1 MEGFIVIVGR
11 KNMKI
16 EKVNSDF
23 INKTYLDRL
32 NDRTASNQT
41 GFTGSIPQS
50 VIEKEINKR
59 NPKVLKGINRLRNN
73 IGEFQDICI
82 NATGTGLL
90 APIFIKYNPLSKTD
104 EDTRTYSA
112 WRQPVSAVLAIL
124 TQGLITIPVVTMIK
138 NMANNGYLNEECN
151 LTPFRDKKY
160 IGKLMKKMHPEANKQ
175 DLDKYVTDYLKSNN
189 GDLQSTIQSL
199 KQDNTVY
206 YTVRNLFDKSS
217 KTNEH
222 PKTKRVKINS
232 KRYTQLLNTTVDD
245 MIKNEKKQ
253 LDRCEKEKLTK
264 RLARSEYYRTNSQ
277 DALNLL
283 NDMKSKINSTDDI
296 SSIKK
301 QLKSQLKKLK
311 SSKANQH
318 LIDMLSET
326 IVLSSAGKDKMI
338 DKVNKMEG
346 HVNKH
351 MNKSPEEVKQAVQ
364 KSVAERIEAHKSAI
378 SFLEKV
384 KDAVKDGK
392 TVSQIEDMF
401 NKEIKEYHDKA
412 VKLNFE
418 DTTSRIKDKIF
429 SKEVASKLKRLTEKH
444 IEGVKRVST
453 LIAALAVLPVS
464 CSLLN
469 WVYPRFMDAVFPNLS
484 SKKHNN
490 ESKELVDKATRN
502 SEVK

>member
-151 LTPFRDKKY
+151 LTPFRDKKF

-217 KTNEH
+217 KTAI
-222 PKTKRVKINS
+222 INS
-232 KRYTQLLNTTVDD
+232 IQV
-245 MIKNEKKQ
+245 
-253 LDRCEKEKLTK
+253 
-264 RLARSEYYRTNSQ
+264 
-277 DALNLL
+277 
-283 NDMKSKINSTDDI
+283 
-296 SSIKK
+296 
-301 QLKSQLKKLK
+301 
-311 SSKANQH
+311 
-318 LIDMLSET
+318 
-326 IVLSSAGKDKMI
+326 
-338 DKVNKMEG
+338 
-346 HVNKH
+346 
-351 MNKSPEEVKQAVQ
+351 
-364 KSVAERIEAHKSAI
+364 
-378 SFLEKV
+378 
-384 KDAVKDGK
+384 
-392 TVSQIEDMF
+392 
-401 NKEIKEYHDKA
+401 
-412 VKLNFE
+412 
-418 DTTSRIKDKIF
+418 
-429 SKEVASKLKRLTEKH
+429 
-444 IEGVKRVST
+444 
-453 LIAALAVLPVS
+453 
-464 CSLLN
+464 
-469 WVYPRFMDAVFPNLS
+469 
-484 SKKHNN
+484 
-490 ESKELVDKATRN
+490 
-502 SEVK
+502 

>member
-1 MEGFIVIVGR
+1 
-11 KNMKI
+11 
-16 EKVNSDF
+16 
-23 INKTYLDRL
+23 
-32 NDRTASNQT
+32 
-41 GFTGSIPQS
+41 
-50 VIEKEINKR
+50 
-59 NPKVLKGINRLRNN
+59 
-73 IGEFQDICI
+73 
-82 NATGTGLL
+82 
-90 APIFIKYNPLSKTD
+90 
-104 EDTRTYSA
+104 
-112 WRQPVSAVLAIL
+112 
-124 TQGLITIPVVTMIK
+124 
-138 NMANNGYLNEECN
+138 
-151 LTPFRDKKY
+151 
-160 IGKLMKKMHPEANKQ
+160 
-175 DLDKYVTDYLKSNN
+175 
-189 GDLQSTIQSL
+189 
-199 KQDNTVY
+199 
-206 YTVRNLFDKSS
+206 
-217 KTNEH
+217 
-222 PKTKRVKINS
+222 
-232 KRYTQLLNTTVDD
+232 
-245 MIKNEKKQ
+245 
-253 LDRCEKEKLTK
+253 
-264 RLARSEYYRTNSQ
+264 
-277 DALNLL
+277 
-283 NDMKSKINSTDDI
+283 MKSKINSTDDI

-412 VKLNFE
+412 IKLNFE
-418 DTTSRIKDKIF
+418 DTASRLKNKIF
-429 SKEVASKLKRLTEKH
+429 SEEVASKLKILTEKH

-453 LIAALAVLPVS
+453 LIAALAILPVS

-469 WVYPRFMDAVFPNLS
+469 WIYPRFMDAVFPNLS

-490 ESKELVDKATRN
+490 ESKELVDKATKN